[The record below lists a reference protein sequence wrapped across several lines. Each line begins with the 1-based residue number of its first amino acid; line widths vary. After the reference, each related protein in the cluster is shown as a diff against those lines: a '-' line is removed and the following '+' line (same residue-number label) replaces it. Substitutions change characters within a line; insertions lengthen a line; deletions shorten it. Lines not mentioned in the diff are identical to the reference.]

1 MPLKN
6 KRLWIITTLFLMA
19 AIIAT
24 VKGYLYWKSTNF
36 SCDGDMVIHRKEI
49 TANITAQYIFNGDTG
64 AVMLRGEIKPHNAPA
79 ELVSQNV
86 FFDLRREGN
95 DYFLVSRLV
104 YDSTGNPTDMP
115 LLKRT
120 LPLFY
125 LETDTKFYLNIK
137 NLSGTSWLF
146 STSRS
151 PSLLCSK

>member
-6 KRLWIITTLFLMA
+6 KRLWIFTGLLLIVVS
-19 AIIAT
+19 ISVVI
-24 VKGYLYWKSTNF
+24 GYLYWKNTNF
-36 SCDGDMVIHRKEI
+36 SCNGDMIIHRKDTI
-49 TANITAQYIFNGDTG
+49 ANVTVQYIFNGNTG
-64 AVMLRGEIKPHNAPA
+64 AVILRGEIKPNNAPA
-79 ELVSQNV
+79 EFVSQNV
-86 FFDLRREGN
+86 FFDMKRQGD

-104 YDSTGNPTDMP
+104 YDSTGNPTDLP

-125 LETDTKFYLNIK
+125 LQPDKEFYLNIK
-137 NLSGTSWLF
+137 QLSGTSWLF

>member
-6 KRLWIITTLFLMA
+6 KRLWLFTGLLL
-19 AIIAT
+19 IVVSIS
-24 VKGYLYWKSTNF
+24 VVIGYLYWKNTNF
-36 SCDGDMVIHRKEI
+36 SCNGDMIIHREDTI
-49 TANITAQYIFNGDTG
+49 ANVTVQYIFNGNTG
-64 AVMLRGEIKPHNAPA
+64 AVILRGEIKQNNAPA

-86 FFDLRREGN
+86 FFDMKRQGD

-104 YDSTGNPTDMP
+104 YDSTGNPTDLP

-125 LETDTKFYLNIK
+125 LQPDKEFYLNIRQ
-137 NLSGTSWLF
+137 LSGTSWLF